1 MRELLLCGVYM
12 SSLKRTLSRKKG
24 NKAKKLA
31 EKEMA
36 TKVALM
42 GDLGDKCLTCDK
54 SFDKLNREDVAT
66 WNVVVRQEEEKVHL
80 YCPNCWESAISLI
93 KEYNKEKNNGA

>member
-1 MRELLLCGVYM
+1 M

-36 TKVALM
+36 TKVALF
-42 GDLGDKCLTCDK
+42 GRLPNHCLTCEK
-54 SFDKLNREDVAT
+54 SFDKLNKEQVMS
-66 WNVVVRQEEEKVHL
+66 WSVVIKEETETVRL
-80 YCPNCWESAISLI
+80 YCPQCWDGAKKMLKEI
-93 KEYNKEKNNGA
+93 KEKFAEKLKEKK